1 VIVRSAA
8 RAFRPVIAALALAAL
23 VVLLVVEAV
32 EDFLLDPP
40 DLHERPWLFTAICL
54 VCAGAALSLVF
65 FGSLPS

>member
-1 VIVRSAA
+1 MIARSAA
-8 RAFRPVIAALALAAL
+8 RFFRPVVAVLALCALAAL
-23 VVLLVVEAV
+23 LVAEAV